1 MEIEKA
7 ATVSSAALWA
17 GRILSYLPI
26 LLLTVSAI
34 MKFVQP
40 PGFEEGLA
48 HLGWS
53 SEKIYLIGIVELLC
67 CVVYVIPR
75 TAVLGAILIA
85 AYLGGAVATHV
96 RVDDQFIGPIA
107 VGIAVWLGL
116 YLREPRLRTLV
127 PFTKPINK

>member
-1 MEIEKA
+1 MEIENTA
-7 ATVSSAALWA
+7 NVSPAALWT

-40 PGFEEGLA
+40 AGFEEGLA

-53 SEKIYLIGIVELLC
+53 SEKMYLIAIVELLC
-67 CVVYVIPR
+67 CVVYLIPR
-75 TAVLGAILIA
+75 TAILGAILIA

-96 RVDDQFIGPIA
+96 RVGDLFIGPVA

-116 YLREPRLRTLV
+116 YLRDPRLRSLV
-127 PFTKPINK
+127 PFTKPIDK